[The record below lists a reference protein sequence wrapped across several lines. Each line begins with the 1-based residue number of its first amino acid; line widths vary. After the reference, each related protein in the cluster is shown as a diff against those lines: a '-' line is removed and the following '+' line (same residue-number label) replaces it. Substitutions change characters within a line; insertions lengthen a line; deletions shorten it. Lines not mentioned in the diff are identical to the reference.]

1 MKINFHIKTTN
12 HDLTPDI
19 VSEVHEKMGVIEKYI
34 NISGDTEV
42 LAEVEIGLLSNHH
55 KKGDIYRSEINLKY
69 DGERYRATSENQ
81 SISESLDS
89 LKDEISRQLAKHK
102 DRKNNFFLKGA
113 REIKRIL
120 KR

>member
-19 VSEVHEKMGVIEKYI
+19 ASQVYEKLGVIEKYL
-34 NISGDTEV
+34 NTTGDHET

-55 KKGDIYRSEINLKY
+55 KKGDIYRSEINLNY

-81 SISESLDS
+81 SISESLDN
-89 LKDEISRQLAKHK
+89 LKDEILRQLAKHK
-102 DRKNNFFLKGA
+102 DRKNNLFLKGA
-113 REIKRIL
+113 REIKKIL
-120 KR
+120 KS